1 MSEPIDWGREV
12 EETEASYTQH
22 LKDVMDRPREIK
34 EEKRGISEVSVKKGL
49 PIGIT
54 RKISEYIGKTKKG
67 GKKRKTRRGGKKK
80 THRRR
85 K

>member
-12 EETEASYTQH
+12 EETEAAYTKH
-22 LKDVMDRPREIK
+22 LKDVMDRPGEIK
-34 EEKRGISEVSVKKGL
+34 VEKRGISEVAVKKGL
-49 PIGIT
+49 PRDIT
-54 RKISEYIGKTKKG
+54 GKISQYIGKTKG